1 MVQEINKR
9 YDESYYKQVA
19 EDFKKEEKEFFNSI
33 DSLILEV
40 GQAVTDLS
48 YDFGVVEASTIVMS
62 QIIKNPRYG
71 CKLLT
76 PEEVDAKI
84 ASLKRDVENGWYDD
98 VVSEENKKT
107 LLESFYPKQLK
118 EYVKDLKETNPDWKP
133 FFFKKSAID
142 GIKDVVSQI
151 KKAVA

>member
-1 MVQEINKR
+1 MVQKIDKR
-9 YDESYYKQVA
+9 YDESHYKQVA
-19 EDFKKEEKEFFNSI
+19 EDFKKEEKEFFKSI
-33 DSLILEV
+33 DCLTLEV

-98 VVSEENKKT
+98 AVSEDNKKT
-107 LLESFYPKQLK
+107 LLESFYPNQLK
-118 EYVKDLKETNPDWKP
+118 EYTKDLKETNPDWKP
-133 FFFKKSAID
+133 FFFKETAVE
-142 GIKDVVSQI
+142 GINAVVRQI
-151 KKAVA
+151 EEAVA

>member
-142 GIKDVVSQI
+142 GIKKVVCQI
-151 KKAVA
+151 KEVA

>member
-1 MVQEINKR
+1 MKKR

-19 EDFKKEEKEFFNSI
+19 EDFKKEEKEFFK
-33 DSLILEV
+33 SLCDLTTEV

-84 ASLKRDVENGWYDD
+84 ASLKRDVEFGWYDD

-133 FFFKKSAID
+133 FFFKKSAIE

-151 KKAVA
+151 KEVA

>member
-1 MVQEINKR
+1 MEKR

-84 ASLKRDVENGWYDD
+84 ASLKRDVEFGWYDD

-118 EYVKDLKETNPDWKP
+118 EYTKDLKETNPDWKP
-133 FFFKKSAID
+133 FFFKESAIE
-142 GIKDVVSQI
+142 GIKDVVRQI
-151 KKAVA
+151 KEEKVA